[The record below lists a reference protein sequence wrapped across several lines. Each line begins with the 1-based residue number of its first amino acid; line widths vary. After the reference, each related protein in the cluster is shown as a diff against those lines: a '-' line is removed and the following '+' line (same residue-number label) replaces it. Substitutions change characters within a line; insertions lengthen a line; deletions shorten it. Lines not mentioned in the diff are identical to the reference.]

1 MCLLQIQCLCSLI
14 KCILFNS
21 SSGNDSLSCFV
32 QIYSLRTVRKD
43 KLNIKYM
50 FEASIQRE
58 IERLRSV
65 IGRNPREV
73 SLAFDTAFSLQETD
87 NF

>member
-1 MCLLQIQCLCSLI
+1 M
-14 KCILFNS
+14 
-21 SSGNDSLSCFV
+21 
-32 QIYSLRTVRKD
+32 
-43 KLNIKYM
+43 
-50 FEASIQRE
+50 IQRE

-73 SLAFDTAFSLQETD
+73 SLAFEAAFSLQETD